1 MNPIAFMKYL
11 KAIAKKDKGIV
22 VDDKEA
28 SLLLNGEKIPVTTE
42 KYSTMTVELLK
53 SFVDEKKYYKQFF
66 NDLIEKD
73 NSKFSFIIEDELG
86 RKEYFDYKKLDIISA
101 FEWAKDNDKLK
112 NEEIEKFKLLKMS
125 SELSAF
131 LDKYK
136 GEKRSINI
144 DGKFV
149 TLPVISFINLL
160 SMEEEEIAKVISK
173 EEFNDLSLNE
183 FVFALDNFL
192 DETKILERFNL
203 PNTYLNNLSKLKEIV
218 DITYINRCIDN
229 DNTYLKKVQVSEN
242 FKQELLSDILSHF
255 DKLEKAYYIYY
266 RMCYLLTYDG
276 EQFARRENKDYEI
289 AHHDFD
295 RIKTID
301 SRNNKIVCYEFN
313 AIYANM
319 LRELG
324 INYELNGDRMYSL
337 GHASLTFR
345 VDNYLVNADSTVGL
359 IKSDLSY
366 AKNGMKLLGFT
377 LESENSKTKEE
388 FYRKIE
394 TVNKFIKMQND
405 KKYFGTVRELNKF
418 AYSIPS
424 DLDLETKT
432 ALFITMSN
440 NSNLP
445 IVDKIPYQIELK
457 NKLFPKNA
465 NTKKVFNINYLSKK
479 EMVFRNEKYSPICLI
494 TLNENGVEEDFIN
507 NTYIE
512 LNSNNTITYNI
523 NEVKYRFENND
534 YAYTKGN
541 NRFVPGIGYI
551 AHKDGSSQDSYRIG
565 EFFEKDANKEMFSS
579 MFNETSNENNY
590 SSYIKDNVTESK
602 EERRK
607 RI

>member
-1 MNPIAFMKYL
+1 MIPFLCNNSALGKIL
-11 KAIAKKDKGIV
+11 KI
-22 VDDKEA
+22 

-192 DETKILERFNL
+192 DETKILERFKL

-242 FKQELLSDILSHF
+242 FKQELLSDIPSHF

-337 GHASLTFR
+337 GHASLTFS

-457 NKLFPKNA
+457 NKKVGIVGLGNIGTRVA
-465 NTKKVFNINYLSKK
+465 EICEGIGMNIYYWNRTKKHNRWNSISIDKLFKECDVIFICLSINEETKKLITDNLLYSIKKTCILISGTGKQLFHSDIVENKIKNHELFGYALEEPDTELDKYHGNIMVTSEYGWFTKEASDLRMKKWFELIINYLAK
-479 EMVFRNEKYSPICLI
+479 E
-494 TLNENGVEEDFIN
+494 
-507 NTYIE
+507 
-512 LNSNNTITYNI
+512 
-523 NEVKYRFENND
+523 
-534 YAYTKGN
+534 
-541 NRFVPGIGYI
+541 
-551 AHKDGSSQDSYRIG
+551 
-565 EFFEKDANKEMFSS
+565 
-579 MFNETSNENNY
+579 
-590 SSYIKDNVTESK
+590 
-602 EERRK
+602 
-607 RI
+607 